1 MVELQA
7 ATGMRPSEVCNLRPC
22 DIQRRDDGVWLY
34 RPHRHKAQHCGKD
47 RVVPIVGD
55 IRITISSFLDRDAD
69 SFCFSPREAMAWFR
83 QQQRKNRKSKVQP
96 SQVSRAKKN
105 PKRQP
110 GLQYSPGSYYR
121 AVTTG
126 ATKAKVDHWF
136 PYQLRHTAASVV
148 REALGVEAAQALL
161 GHSRADMTEHYAR
174 LTEAKAIEA
183 AKAGPLI

>member
-1 MVELQA
+1 M
-7 ATGMRPSEVCNLRPC
+7 
-22 DIQRRDDGVWLY
+22 
-34 RPHRHKAQHCGKD
+34 
-47 RVVPIVGD
+47 
-55 IRITISSFLDRDAD
+55 
-69 SFCFSPREAMAWFR
+69 
-83 QQQRKNRKSKVQP
+83 QP

-110 GLQYSPGSYYR
+110 GLRYSSESYYR
-121 AVTTG
+121 AVTRA

-174 LTEAKAIEA
+174 LTEEKAIEA